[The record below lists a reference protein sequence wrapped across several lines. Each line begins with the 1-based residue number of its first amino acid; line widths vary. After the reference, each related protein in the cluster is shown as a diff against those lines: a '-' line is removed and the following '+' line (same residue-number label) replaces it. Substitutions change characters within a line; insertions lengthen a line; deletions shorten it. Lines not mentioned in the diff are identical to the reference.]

1 MERHISVIEKIVIQN
16 IVRYNDDVLL
26 KIREFIVRKGYITM
40 ARTNKEY
47 KNLNCK
53 IEKSIADKLEKMCD
67 KTKLTKTAIVENA
80 LLMYMQH
87 YDKTGR
93 I

>member
-1 MERHISVIEKIVIQN
+1 MAKQ
-16 IVRYNDDVLL
+16 
-26 KIREFIVRKGYITM
+26 RKD
-40 ARTNKEY
+40 Y
-47 KNLNCK
+47 KNINCK
-53 IEKSIADKLEKMCD
+53 IEKSIVDKLEKMCD

>member
-1 MERHISVIEKIVIQN
+1 
-16 IVRYNDDVLL
+16 
-26 KIREFIVRKGYITM
+26 M